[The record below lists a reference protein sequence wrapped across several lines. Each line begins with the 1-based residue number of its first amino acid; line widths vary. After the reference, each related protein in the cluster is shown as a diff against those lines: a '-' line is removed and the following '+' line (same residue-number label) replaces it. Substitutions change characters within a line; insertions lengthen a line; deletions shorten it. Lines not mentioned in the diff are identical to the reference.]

1 MLIDGVSSR
10 EYLIAALSAIT
21 AGKAEKRAAAAAR
34 DEAEEEEEEEE
45 EQPRSSTKKKTSGA
59 RRAPAEAGEGDTKR
73 AVTKK
78 PKRATK

>member
-1 MLIDGVSSR
+1 MSR
-10 EYLIAALSAIT
+10 LIAALSAIT

-34 DEAEEEEEEEE
+34 DEAEEEEEEE